1 MAMSSSAAAIDAGG
15 GSAPAATT
23 STMPTSPAADVVP
36 IDSSTAEVD
45 VEALDALAAAL
56 TTDHGAVDVCR
67 RAAGFLLAR
76 VPGSVAVQCVFLQK
90 LGRRIG

>member
-1 MAMSSSAAAIDAGG
+1 MSSSAAAVDGG
-15 GSAPAATT
+15 GVSGEPPTAATT
-23 STMPTSPAADVVP
+23 TAIPTLPAAEVVS
-36 IDSSTAEVD
+36 IDSSAAEVG

-76 VPGSVAVQCVFLQK
+76 VPGSVAVQCVV
-90 LGRRIG
+90 